1 MKHLKISIKI
11 AIFFVIV
18 CGLIYP
24 LCLTG
29 IGQAAMHNKANGS
42 LIYVNDKVVGSALV
56 GQEFNNHKFFT
67 GRPSTINYDCS
78 HNENGEV
85 PSTGDVTYGPNSQTL
100 KTSVNKAIDKF
111 LKENPTIKREDLP
124 ADLFTES
131 ASGLDPDISLKAAQI
146 QVESV
151 NKAIDKFLKENP
163 TIKREDLP
171 ADLFTESASG
181 LDPDISLKAAQI
193 QVDRVSKNTG
203 ISKEELN
210 KFIMES
216 KEKISPEGTVLI
228 NVLDLNLNVAKTLK
242 LI

>member
-29 IGQAAMHNKANGS
+29 VGQAAMHNKANGS

-56 GQEFNNHKFFT
+56 GQEFNNPKFFT

-85 PSTGDVTYGPNSQTL
+85 PSTGDVTYGPNSQAL
-100 KTSVNKAIDKF
+100 KT
-111 LKENPTIKREDLP
+111 
-124 ADLFTES
+124 
-131 ASGLDPDISLKAAQI
+131 
-146 QVESV
+146 SV

-210 KFIMES
+210 KFIKES

>member
-146 QVESV
+146 QV
-151 NKAIDKFLKENP
+151 
-163 TIKREDLP
+163 
-171 ADLFTESASG
+171 
-181 LDPDISLKAAQI
+181 
-193 QVDRVSKNTG
+193 DRVSKNTG